1 MRLFNNKHRGMRLG
15 KAAVVTPLYV
25 SVAWTLMVSYQL
37 FTQTAVTTV
46 TTYIDTFW
54 PSIGAWLVSRMNMLV
69 FVHAFAW
76 VFLLSSAIPSVILGK
91 GRGVLIQFFVCLTLT
106 FSAFIV
112 HDIITTYQ
120 NRSIGQIFNLATL
133 FHNPFLA
140 LGYLSLPYL
149 LMLGFDIKSKRKQK
163 KKEKIE
169 NVTDVYLNDAA
180 EADENVQQVEW
191 VETDENVQEEEW
203 VEEEE
208 NTQQ

>member
-1 MRLFNNKHRGMRLG
+1 MRLFNNKYRGMSLG

-37 FTQTAVTTV
+37 LTQTAVTTV
-46 TTYIDTFW
+46 TTYVDTFW
-54 PSIGAWLVSRMNMLV
+54 PSVGTWLVSRMDMLI
-69 FVHAFAW
+69 FIHAFAW

-112 HDIITTYQ
+112 QDIITTYE
-120 NRSIGQIFNLATL
+120 NRSIGQIFNLAVL

-149 LMLGFDIKSKRKQK
+149 LMVGFDINSRRKQK

-169 NVTDVYLNDAA
+169 NTTNAYLNDAA
-180 EADENVQQVEW
+180 EADENVEQ
-191 VETDENVQEEEW
+191 EEW
-203 VEEEE
+203 VDVEE
-208 NTQQ
+208 NTQEEECTY

>member
-1 MRLFNNKHRGMRLG
+1 MRLFNNKYRGMSLG

-37 FTQTAVTTV
+37 LTQTAVTTV
-46 TTYIDTFW
+46 TTYVDTFW
-54 PSIGAWLVSRMNMLV
+54 PSVGTWLVSRMDMLI
-69 FVHAFAW
+69 FIHAFAW

-112 HDIITTYQ
+112 QDIITTYE
-120 NRSIGQIFNLATL
+120 NRSIGQIFNLAVL

-149 LMLGFDIKSKRKQK
+149 LMVGFDINSRRKQK

-169 NVTDVYLNDAA
+169 NVTNAYLNDAA
-180 EADENVQQVEW
+180 EADENMK
-191 VETDENVQEEEW
+191 EE
-203 VEEEE
+203 
-208 NTQQ
+208 